1 MLTDDSSAMRSAN
14 NSCTHLTSRSPMT
27 GTILFR
33 SEEEEEDVLL
43 NEPSL
48 SNSKIFACSQENVKQ
63 ELFCSV
69 KEKAF

>member
-14 NSCTHLTSRSPMT
+14 NSCTHLTSRRPMI
-27 GTILFR
+27 GTILFK
-33 SEEEEEDVLL
+33 SEEEEDVLL

-69 KEKAF
+69 IEKSF

>member
-14 NSCTHLTSRSPMT
+14 NSCTHLTSRRPMI
-27 GTILFR
+27 GTIFFK
-33 SEEEEEDVLL
+33 SEEENVLL

-69 KEKAF
+69 IEKSF